1 MRQKLYANTKPIKGM
16 RVRMDEYALVER
28 PPAVEEYQ
36 ALRCAVGWGEA
47 DMNAARISLQ
57 NSLYWVCVLKDQQV
71 IGCGRVIGD
80 GALCFYVQDII
91 VLPQYQ
97 GRGLGRRIMD
107 KVMEYLRAN
116 AHRGGFVGLMAAK
129 GAEGFYLKYGFMTRP
144 TKDYGPGMIL
154 FWQ

>member
-1 MRQKLYANTKPIKGM
+1 
-16 RVRMDEYALVER
+16 
-28 PPAVEEYQ
+28 
-36 ALRCAVGWGEA
+36 
-47 DMNAARISLQ
+47 MNAARISLQ